1 MSNAGLE
8 SRQGSAH
15 YVIAYVS
22 LTAMQIFVKT
32 LTGKMITLETESL
45 DTILGVKA
53 KIQARER

>member
-22 LTAMQIFVKT
+22 LTAMQIFVKF
-32 LTGKMITLETESL
+32 
-45 DTILGVKA
+45 D
-53 KIQARER
+53 REDDYS